1 MLTIKITSMLLEEAL
16 RLDTPE
22 KLQKFARRSV
32 KAINSRGSDP
42 INVTKDGAMMLGGSS
57 IVGTVAGGALPYIV
71 SDEAD
76 ALDAVGGATAGY
88 MLGGIAGGQMLNRRY
103 SPLNNGS
110 TKHIV
115 KRIERD
121 GYQTSAED
129 RSILNKAN
137 YLVRATNLNNLKNA
151 FLRK

>member
-42 INVTKDGAMMLGGSS
+42 INVTKDGVVMLGGSS
-57 IVGTVAGGALPYIV
+57 VAGTVAGGVLPYIV

-76 ALDAVGGATAGY
+76 ALDATAGAAAGY
-88 MLGGIAGGQMLNRRY
+88 MLGGMAGGHMLNRRY
-103 SPLNNGS
+103 SPLNNSS

-115 KRIERD
+115 KRMERD
-121 GYQTSAED
+121 GYQSSVED
-129 RSILNKAN
+129 KSILDKAN

-151 FLRK
+151 FLKK

>member
-1 MLTIKITSMLLEEAL
+1 MLLEEAL

-42 INVTKDGAMMLGGSS
+42 INVTKDGVVMLGGSS
-57 IVGTVAGGALPYIV
+57 VAGTVAGGH
-71 SDEAD
+71 
-76 ALDAVGGATAGY
+76 
-88 MLGGIAGGQMLNRRY
+88 MLNRRY
-103 SPLNNGS
+103 SPLNNSS

-121 GYQTSAED
+121 GYQPSAED
-129 RSILNKAN
+129 KSILDKAN

-151 FLRK
+151 FLKK